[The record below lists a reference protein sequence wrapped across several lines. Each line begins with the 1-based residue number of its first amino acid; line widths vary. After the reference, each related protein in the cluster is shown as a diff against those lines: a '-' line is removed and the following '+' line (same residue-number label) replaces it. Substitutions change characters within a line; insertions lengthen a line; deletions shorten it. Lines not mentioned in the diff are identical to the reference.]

1 MSDDKQKIAENP
13 YHLQLSE
20 WPDFK
25 FMDNNIEGRIPVCR
39 IESWD
44 AFEKSLME
52 KFHDVSVGDLIYRG
66 QRRFDWQLAATLTRQ
81 FDGGAIPE
89 EISAKLQ
96 KKFQLAMRGR
106 GIDISGFETNEAW
119 AYGQHFGLATP
130 LLDWTESPFV
140 ALFFAFAEEDD
151 DTEKPNPTRALFCIN
166 RERLNDLLPDLFFEP
181 TNGENSRL
189 VNQAG
194 LFTVTPA
201 GEENLVSA
209 ILNAIAESGA
219 VPNVDDANDIAK
231 YICKIHIPN
240 DRRAACLSMLR
251 KMNIHHGNL
260 FPDATGASR
269 FCNDWLDRIVIER
282 RRDEEARRKLAESE
296 KKRTPVVQDEIDT
309 PSARLNIGEV
319 LENLIVHD
327 DDIPLT
333 TIQDWATR
341 INAKYSETRSLDWPK
356 HTSTRSNMRV
366 EMKRLLSALGFPRD
380 RRDVAV
386 DKIVTYLEAEYNQK
400 NNLQEAIDGPKPAA
414 LAYDALADAQADQTV
429 GKTDSKERPS

>member
-1 MSDDKQKIAENP
+1 MSEDEKAAEAP
-13 YHLQLSE
+13 YYLQLPE
-20 WPDFK
+20 WPNFK
-25 FMDNNIEGRIPVCR
+25 FVDNNIEGRIPVCR

-52 KFHDVSVGDLIYRG
+52 KFHDVSVGDIIYRG

-81 FDGGAIPE
+81 FDGGAIPAD
-89 EISAKLQ
+89 ISTKLQ
-96 KKFQLAMRGR
+96 RKFQLSMRGR
-106 GIDISGFETNEAW
+106 GIDLSGFDTNEAW

-151 DTEKPNPTRALFCIN
+151 ETEKPNPTRALFCIN
-166 RERLNDLLPDLFFEP
+166 RERLNDLLPELFFEP

-201 GEENLVSA
+201 GEDDLVSA
-209 ILNAIAESGA
+209 ILNTIAESGA
-219 VPNVDDANDIAK
+219 VTDPDNATDIAN
-231 YICKIHIPN
+231 YICKIHVPN
-240 DRRAACLSMLR
+240 ERRLACLSMLR

-269 FCNDWLDRIVIER
+269 FCNDWLDRIVLER
-282 RRDEEARRKLAESE
+282 RREEEAKRKLAETE
-296 KKRTPVVQDEIDT
+296 KKRTPVIHEEVEM

-327 DDIPLT
+327 DRIAPAKLE
-333 TIQDWATR
+333 DWATR
-341 INAKYSETRSLDWPK
+341 INAKYSEIQSLDWPK
-356 HTSTRSNMRV
+356 HTGTRSNMRV

-386 DKIVTYLEAEYNQK
+386 DKIVDYLETEYLEK
-400 NNLQEAIDGPKPAA
+400 NYLNEPPANDFFAAVRPKRTA
-414 LAYDALADAQADQTV
+414 
-429 GKTDSKERPS
+429 GKVD